1 MYELPD
7 GYYYAKLSLPSF
19 YEIVEVIDNKVYR
32 IGSGEPYDLED
43 FHTMLTV
50 DFEVPLI

>member
-1 MYELPD
+1 MHELPD
-7 GYYYAKLSLPSF
+7 GYYAKLSLPSF

-32 IGSGEPYDLED
+32 IGSVEPYDLED